1 MCSIITI
8 VITFLM
14 SFITITVVLD
24 FVAAAVV
31 VADVGLLLLLLFPL
45 LLLLLLLLLFLPC
58 FVCPYPHG
66 HCTCQEL
73 STIKVNVPSF
83 YGRHQWCKKVQKFL

>member
-8 VITFLM
+8 VIKFLM
-14 SFITITVVLD
+14 SFTTITVVLD

-45 LLLLLLLLLFLPC
+45 LLLLLLFLPC
-58 FVCPYPHG
+58 FVCSYPHG